1 MSNRTQMD
9 SDGQEPAR
17 SRSGWGFAAGVLV
30 GLTGA
35 IAGLALAVAAQRRSR
50 SEKLSSSSATPSGV
64 TRESGDLQAQ
74 ALRAQQDD
82 ELDEE
87 LAQTFPASDALPQS
101 HRVD

>member
-9 SDGQEPAR
+9 LDGQEPAR
-17 SRSGWGFAAGVLV
+17 SRSGWGFTAGVLV

-35 IAGLALAVAAQRRSR
+35 LAGLALAIAAQRRTR
-50 SEKLSSSSATPSGV
+50 GGRMTDSSATRPGDAQRSDDL
-64 TRESGDLQAQ
+64 RPQDLQAQ
-74 ALRAQQDD
+74 QN

-87 LAQTFPASDALPQS
+87 LAQTFPASDPLPQS